1 MVTCNYYCDIII
13 FSSILYCA
21 TGAGDDDVTECN
33 GVKWNAMELNGMQR
47 NAMELNAMQ
56 RNAMELNAM
65 QWNAMELNAM
75 QRNAMELNAMECNA
89 MQWNAMDCNGLLYLF
104 CIGCRRCC
112 SICGILLRLCKGVC
126 ACLLLFLCIC
136 AANIQ

>member
-33 GVKWNAMELNGMQR
+33 GVKWNAMECNGMQW
-47 NAMELNAMQ
+47 NATECNGVKCNATEC
-56 RNAMELNAM
+56 NGM
-65 QWNAMELNAM
+65 QWNAME
-75 QRNAMELNAMECNA
+75 CNG
-89 MQWNAMDCNGLLYLF
+89 MQWNAMECNGLLYLF
-104 CIGCRRCC
+104 CISCRRCC